1 MLAYLF
7 WHAPSADV
15 EPEDYETA
23 LLAFQADL
31 ARTPPS
37 GFASC
42 AAYRISKIPWLNN
55 RQGYEDWYF
64 VRSSADL
71 DPLNEAAIQ
80 PARWD
85 VHARVASK
93 MQFGQGGLYAHLYG
107 AEQPR
112 EGTRGVWLTRPRGI
126 RYELPLRSAIDAS
139 PGFLSCWR
147 RQMVLGPGDEFVV
160 IGTSQLNM
168 SCPQGWQARIVE
180 RTVLGS
186 D

>member
-7 WHAPSADV
+7 WHAPLADV
-15 EPEDYETA
+15 EPGDYETA
-23 LLAFQADL
+23 LLVFQADL

-55 RQGYEDWYF
+55 RKGYEDWYF
-64 VRSSADL
+64 VQSSADL

-112 EGTRGVWLTRPRGI
+112 EGTRGEPRW
-126 RYELPLRSAIDAS
+126 PA
-139 PGFLSCWR
+139 WR
-147 RQMVLGPGDEFVV
+147 RQSRRLQSPGRFQALICVVLSGVGCD
-160 IGTSQLNM
+160 TLR
-168 SCPQGWQARIVE
+168 W
-180 RTVLGS
+180 
-186 D
+186 